1 MKIRQFFKKYF
12 SMSKGQQCG
21 SLAIVCLI
29 FGAVAMPRTVAYIRA
44 QRRTADFA
52 KMAEIKSKYSVIPES
67 GTIKKRIANQLDTL
81 FSFDPNTVTLDEL
94 VLLGL
99 PEKTAT
105 AIVNYRK
112 AGGKFRRPDDF
123 ARLRGIGDS
132 IYNRL
137 LPYINIVQAE
147 PTKAYNKF
155 DTKTTKK
162 TKQTKPGWHDRKEAA
177 IVELNTADSAQLVA
191 LYGIGPVTARRI
203 LSYRRQL
210 GGFYSVEQLREV
222 QNINE
227 ETYQKLYPQFAV
239 DTSKIKRINLND
251 FKYSDLKRHPYVTT
265 AQLNSIMN
273 YKKLMGRFNAAG
285 DLLKYH
291 LLDTQTYER
300 VLPYLEVR

>member
-1 MKIRQFFKKYF
+1 
-12 SMSKGQQCG
+12 MSKGQQCG
-21 SLAIVCLI
+21 SLVIVCVL
-29 FGAVAMPRTVAYIRA
+29 FGAVAMPRTVAYLRA
-44 QRRTADFA
+44 QRQTSDFA
-52 KMAEIKSKYSVIPES
+52 KMADIKSKYSVLPES
-67 GTIKKRIANQLDTL
+67 GTIKKRITNQLDTI
-81 FSFDPNTVTLDEL
+81 FRFDPNTVTFDEL

-112 AGGKFRRPDDF
+112 AGGKFRKPDDF
-123 ARLRGIGDS
+123 ARIRDISDS
-132 IYNRL
+132 VYNRL
-137 LPYINIVQAE
+137 SPYINIVQAE
-147 PTKAYNKF
+147 QQKNAYSKF
-155 DTKTTKK
+155 DSKTTKK
-162 TKQTKPGWHDRKEAA
+162 DKQAKPGWQERKGTA

-227 ETYQKLYPQFAV
+227 ETYQKLYPQFTV
-239 DTSKIKRINLND
+239 DTSKIKRININD

-273 YKKLMGRFNAAG
+273 YKKLMGRFNAVG

-291 LLDTQTYER
+291 LLDTLSFEK
-300 VLPYLEVR
+300 VLPYLEAR

>member
-1 MKIRQFFKKYF
+1 
-12 SMSKGQQCG
+12 MSKGQQCG
-21 SLAIVCLI
+21 SLAIVCVL
-29 FGAVAMPRTVAYIRA
+29 FGAVAMPRTVAYLRA
-44 QRRTADFA
+44 QRQTSDFA
-52 KMAEIKSKYSVIPES
+52 KMAEIKSKYSVLPES
-67 GTIKKRIANQLDTL
+67 GTIKKRIANQLDTI
-81 FSFDPNTVTLDEL
+81 FRFDPNTVTFDEL

-112 AGGKFRRPDDF
+112 AGGKFRKPDDF
-123 ARLRGIGDS
+123 ARIRDISDS
-132 IYNRL
+132 VYNRL
-137 LPYINIVQAE
+137 APYINIVQAE
-147 PTKAYNKF
+147 QPKNEYSKF
-155 DTKTTKK
+155 DSKTTKK
-162 TKQTKPGWHDRKEAA
+162 VNPTKPGWQERKGTA

-227 ETYQKLYPQFAV
+227 ETYQKLYPQFTV
-239 DTSKIKRINLND
+239 DTSKIKRININD

-273 YKKLMGRFNAAG
+273 YKKLMGRFSAVD

-291 LLDTQTYER
+291 LLDTLSFEK
-300 VLPYLEVR
+300 VLPYLEAR

>member
-1 MKIRQFFKKYF
+1 
-12 SMSKGQQCG
+12 MSKGQQCG
-21 SLAIVCLI
+21 SLVIVCVI
-29 FGAVAMPRTVAYIRA
+29 FGVVAMPRTVAYMRA
-44 QRRTADFA
+44 QRQTADFA
-52 KMAEIKSKYSVIPES
+52 KMAEIKSKYSVFPES
-67 GTIKKRIANQLDTL
+67 GTIKKRAANKLDTI
-81 FSFDPNTVTLDEL
+81 FHFDPNTVTFDEL

-112 AGGKFRRPDDF
+112 AGGKFRKPDDF
-123 ARLRGIGDS
+123 ARIRDIDDS
-132 IYNRL
+132 VYNRL
-137 LPYINIVQAE
+137 SPYINIVRAE
-147 PTKAYNKF
+147 QPNKTYSK

-162 TKQTKPGWHDRKEAA
+162 AKTSNQGWQDRKEAA
-177 IVELNTADSAQLVA
+177 IVELNTADSTQLVA
-191 LYGIGPVTARRI
+191 MYGIGPTTARRI
-203 LSYRRQL
+203 ISYRRQL

-227 ETYQKLYPQFAV
+227 EAYQKLYPQFVV

-273 YKKLMGRFNAAG
+273 YKKLMGQFTAAG